1 MQAASAFPG
10 RVIVEFATR
19 SRRLSLRPLACCLA
33 LFLGP
38 VLAARA
44 AAPCPSPAVLDV
56 AALQSEMMVL
66 ATTCHDNA
74 GYNAFMQRYRPYLFH
89 TEQEL
94 AAYFRRAYG
103 RAGQQ
108 RHDSFVTSLANAQSD
123 AGIRQG
129 ADFCPR
135 NQALFQEVQALRSTS
150 QLPLY
155 AAGKDVLPGDVLSC
169 SASESRHARQQV
181 ARRSRR

>member
-1 MQAASAFPG
+1 ME
-10 RVIVEFATR
+10 IATR
-19 SRRLSLRPLACCLA
+19 NRRSSLRQLVCCLA

-38 VLAARA
+38 VLTARA
-44 AAPCPSPAVLDV
+44 AVPCPPAAVLNV
-56 AALQSEMMVL
+56 AALQSELMVL

-74 GYNAFMQRYRPYLFH
+74 GYNAFMRRYRPYLFR
-89 TEQEL
+89 TEQDL
-94 AAYFRRAYG
+94 SAYFRRAYG

-123 AGIRQG
+123 AGLRQG
-129 ADFCPR
+129 SDFCPR

-155 AAGKDVLPGDVLSC
+155 AAGKDVLPADLLSC
-169 SASESRHARQQV
+169 RAAETRPAPHRIVRHG
-181 ARRSRR
+181 RR

>member
-1 MQAASAFPG
+1 MQAISAFAG
-10 RVIVEFATR
+10 RVIVEFAAR

-38 VLAARA
+38 ALAARA
-44 AAPCPSPAVLDV
+44 AVPCPAPAVLDV
-56 AALQSEMMVL
+56 AALQSELMVV
-66 ATTCHDNA
+66 ATTCHENA
-74 GYNAFMQRYRPYLFH
+74 GYNAFMQRYRPYLLR
-89 TEQEL
+89 TEQDL

-108 RHDSFVTSLANAQSD
+108 RHDSFVTALANAQSD

-135 NQALFQEVQALRSTS
+135 SQALFQEVQALRSTG

-155 AAGKDVLPGDVLSC
+155 AAGKDVLPADVLSC
-169 SASESRHARQQV
+169 SATEPRHARQQL